1 MPASSWTHRK
11 NMRSRRQSI
20 FKMQHQNKFL
30 FLAMVVSLVLTTAA
44 IFILPIAAAFEF
56 EPISL
61 AEYFAAMG
69 LAVVV
74 IPIVEIVK
82 FFSEENMKLNN

>member
-1 MPASSWTHRK
+1 MAEMFHSL

-30 FLAMVVSLVLTTAA
+30 FLAMVVSLVLTTAV
-44 IFILPIAAAFEF
+44 IFIPPIAAAFEF

-61 AEYFAAMG
+61 AEYFVAMG

-82 FFSEENMKLNN
+82 FFQRKTEAK